1 MAFSGIHSLIG
12 IFNNLSV
19 QIKAS
24 VASVLLLICLLALG
38 TNAYLTSTRTSAGLQ
53 VLTNELLPKQRAF
66 SQVSEAVVATHLKIF
81 RYVSWASNGVSDVLL
96 KPLYAEINSDLDTIS
111 NRTAALAQRPDLS
124 SLERSAM
131 QGLLAKWQICKNQT
145 KDTIDVGQTD
155 APMATMMLGQTD
167 DTFKAVDIDLQDM
180 SAAIS
185 YTASGMSTQLYSD
198 ADWNENIIILITLA
212 GFVISTFVAVVV
224 GQSIVRPIKAITI
237 AMGRLSSGDT
247 DVEVGYR
254 DRRDEIGQMV
264 EAINVFRKT
273 TIEMRVLEL
282 ESLENEAKS
291 LREIKEARTRLTEA
305 IETIS
310 EGFSLY
316 DADDKLIVCNSRYKN
331 LFASHADVMEP
342 GTPFETIIR
351 TAVGRGLIEHGE
363 MDGEAWLTERISRHK
378 AASSTHVQHR
388 SDGRWV
394 HVNERRTAN
403 GGVVA
408 TYADITELKQREA
421 QLAGLVHELE
431 VARDAAQEASR
442 TKSSFLANMS
452 HELRT
457 PLNAIIGVT
466 EMLQEDAREFRRED
480 EIEPL
485 DRVQRAARHLLALIN
500 DILDLSKIE
509 AGKMDLVLESFPIA
523 TLIGDVVHTVE
534 AIASK
539 NGNQI
544 VVNCPDDV
552 GSMYADQIR
561 VRQAL
566 MNLVSN
572 ASKFTSNGTVTIS
585 AARERTADG
594 GRVELAITDTGIG
607 MSPDQLA
614 KLFQEFSQADSSTT
628 RKYGGTGLGLAI
640 SRRFCQMMGGD
651 ISVESELGRG
661 SKFVITLPIQVG
673 DTEKPARTPEPSRL
687 RVAGSSQQAPLILVI
702 DDDPTV
708 REVVGRYLEREGFT
722 FAGADG
728 GREGLRLA
736 HELNPAAITLDITM
750 PDLDG
755 WTVLA
760 AIKGDP
766 ALADIP
772 VILLTII
779 DEKHRGFALGASEY
793 LVKPID
799 RDKLIRVL
807 RQLSTPA
814 GGSILVVD
822 DDQISRVGLKN
833 ALQHAGWQ
841 VAEADNGQIALA
853 RLNEARP
860 SAILLDLMM
869 PEMDGFEFLDE
880 VRQHEEWRDIPII
893 VITARDVTAEDRA
906 RLNGR
911 VESVIQKAGR
921 DDMLRQ
927 VSSELAKCVGRQAR
941 ERTAV
946 VA

>member
-1 MAFSGIHSLIG
+1 MPERENRPIASAGLRSLLG
-12 IFNNLSV
+12 IFNNLSI
-19 QIKAS
+19 QLKAS
-24 VASVLLLICLLALG
+24 AASALLLICLLGLG
-38 TNAYLTSTRTSAGLQ
+38 ANAYLTSTRSAEGLQ
-53 VLTNELLPKQRAF
+53 VLTNQLIPKQREF
-66 SQVSEAVVATHLKIF
+66 TQVSEAVVATHMKIF
-81 RYVSWASNGVSDVLL
+81 RYVSWASNGVSDILL
-96 KPLYAEINSDLDTIS
+96 KPLYAEINSDLDTVS
-111 NRTAALAQRPDLS
+111 NRIAALAQRPDLS
-124 SLERSAM
+124 SLERTAM
-131 QGLLAKWQICKNQT
+131 QGLLAKWQICKNQA

-167 DTFKAVDIDLQDM
+167 DTFKAVDTDIQDL

-185 YTASGMSTQLYSD
+185 YNANDVSTALYS
-198 ADWNENIIILITLA
+198 AAEWNKTLIIEITLA
-212 GFVISTFVAVVV
+212 GVLISTFVAFVV
-224 GQSIVRPIKAITI
+224 GRSIVRPIESITNV
-237 AMGRLSSGDT
+237 MQRLSAGEI
-247 DVEVGYR
+247 DVDIGHR
-254 DRRDEIGQMV
+254 HRRDEVGRMV
-264 EAINVFRKT
+264 DAIDVFRKNIIDRRIMEQT
-273 TIEMRVLEL
+273 
-282 ESLENEAKS
+282 
-291 LREIKEARTRLTEA
+291 LTEA
-305 IETIS
+305 IEAIS

-316 DADDKLIVCNSRYKN
+316 DAEDKIVVCNTRYKEM
-331 LFASHADVMEP
+331 FSYGRDTAVT
-342 GTPFETIIR
+342 GTSFETIA
-351 TAVGRGLIEHGE
+351 TNTLKHGLIQ
-363 MDGEAWLTERISRHK
+363 DAQSDPQRWLAERLARHRNP
-378 AASSTHVQHR
+378 SGPHVQHR

-394 HVNERRTAN
+394 RVSERKTTN

-421 QLAGLVHELE
+421 ELDGLVHELE

-466 EMLQEDAREFRRED
+466 EMLQEDAREFNRDD

-523 TLIGDVVHTVE
+523 TLIDDVVHTVE
-534 AIASK
+534 LIASK
-539 NGNQI
+539 NENRI
-544 VVNCPDDV
+544 VVNCPDTI
-552 GSMYADQIR
+552 GSMYTDQIR

-572 ASKFTSNGTVTIS
+572 ASKFTSKGTVTVS
-585 AARERTADG
+585 AGRERAADG
-594 GRVELAITDTGIG
+594 ERVEFAVTDTGIG

-661 SKFVITLPIQVG
+661 SKFVITLPVHVG
-673 DTEKPARTPEPSRL
+673 DIEKPARTPEPARP
-687 RVAGSSQQAPLILVI
+687 RATRSSQQAPLILIV

-722 FAGADG
+722 IAEADG

-736 HELNPAAITLDITM
+736 RELNPAAITLDITM

-766 ALADIP
+766 TLADIP
-772 VILLTII
+772 VILLTIH
-779 DEKHRGFALGASEY
+779 DEKNRGFALGASEY
-793 LVKPID
+793 LVKPVD
-799 RDKLIRVL
+799 RDKLVRVL
-807 RQLSTPA
+807 RQLSTPS

-822 DDQISRVGLKN
+822 DDQMSRVGLRN

-841 VAEADNGQIALA
+841 VVEADNGQIALT

-860 SAILLDLMM
+860 NAILLDLMM
-869 PEMDGFEFLDE
+869 PEMDGFEFIDE
-880 VRQHEEWRDIPII
+880 VRQHEDWREIPII
-893 VITARDVTAEDRA
+893 VITARDVTAEDRT

-911 VESVIQKAGR
+911 VESVIRKGGR

-927 VSSELAKCVGRQAR
+927 VCSALAKCVDRQPR
-941 ERTAV
+941 ERAT

>member
-1 MAFSGIHSLIG
+1 MTSGGVIAPSPEREKRPMASADVRSIIG
-12 IFNNLSV
+12 IFNNLSI
-19 QIKAS
+19 QLKAS
-24 VASVLLLICLLALG
+24 AAAALLLVCLLALG
-38 TNAYLTSTRTSAGLQ
+38 ANAYLTSTRSADGLHI
-53 VLTNELLPKQRAF
+53 LTNQLIPKQREF
-66 SQVSEAVVATHLKIF
+66 TQVSEAVVATHIKIF
-81 RYVSWASNGVSDVLL
+81 RYVSWASNGLSDNLL
-96 KPLYAEINSDLDTIS
+96 KPLYAEINSDLDTVSKRI
-111 NRTAALAQRPDLS
+111 AALARRPDLS
-124 SLERSAM
+124 SMERTAM
-131 QGLLAKWQICKNQT
+131 QGLLANWQICKNQA

-167 DTFKAVDIDLQDM
+167 DTFKVVDTDIQDL

-185 YTASGMSTQLYSD
+185 YNANDVSTALYS
-198 ADWNENIIILITLA
+198 AAEWNKSLIIQITFAGILI
-212 GFVISTFVAVVV
+212 SSFVAFVV
-224 GQSIVRPIKAITI
+224 GRSIVRPIESITNV
-237 AMGRLSSGDT
+237 MQRLSAGEI
-247 DVEVGYR
+247 DVDIGNR
-254 DRRDEIGQMV
+254 DRRDEVGRMV
-264 EAINVFRKT
+264 EAIDVFRRNIIDRRA
-273 TIEMRVLEL
+273 IEQTL
-282 ESLENEAKS
+282 S
-291 LREIKEARTRLTEA
+291 EA
-305 IETIS
+305 IEAIS

-316 DADDKLIVCNSRYKN
+316 DAEDKIVVCNTRYKEM
-331 LFASHADVMEP
+331 FSYGRDTAVA
-342 GTPFETIIR
+342 GTSFETIAAN
-351 TAVGRGLIEHGE
+351 TLKHGLIQ
-363 MDGEAWLTERISRHK
+363 DAQSDPQRWLVERLARHRNPG
-378 AASSTHVQHR
+378 APHVQHR

-394 HVNERRTAN
+394 RVSERRTTN

-421 QLAGLVHELE
+421 ELAGLVHELE

-466 EMLQEDAREFRRED
+466 EMLEEDAREFKRED

-485 DRVQRAARHLLALIN
+485 GRVQRAARHLLALIN

-509 AGKMDLVLESFPIA
+509 AGKMDLVLESFPVA
-523 TLIGDVVHTVE
+523 TLISDAVHTVE

-539 NGNQI
+539 NGNRI
-544 VVNCPDDV
+544 VVNCPDAV
-552 GSMYADQIR
+552 GSIYADQIR

-572 ASKFTSNGTVTIS
+572 AAKFTSNGTVTVS
-585 AARERTADG
+585 AARKWTPDG
-594 GRVELAITDTGIG
+594 EQVEFAVADTGIG

-661 SKFVITLPIQVG
+661 SKFLIELPVHVG
-673 DTEKPARTPEPSRL
+673 DVEAQARPEASRP
-687 RVAGSSQQAPLILVI
+687 RAAGSMQPAPLILVV

-708 REVVGRYLEREGFT
+708 REVVGRYLVREGFT
-722 FAGADG
+722 FAEAVG

-736 HELNPAAITLDITM
+736 RELNPAAITLDITM

-766 ALADIP
+766 TLADIP
-772 VILLTII
+772 VILLTIV
-779 DEKHRGFALGASEY
+779 DEKNRGFALGASEY

-807 RQLSTPA
+807 RRLCSPS

-822 DDQISRVGLKN
+822 DDEISRGGLKN
-833 ALQHAGWQ
+833 ALQQAGWK
-841 VAEADNGQIALA
+841 VAEADNGQIALT

-880 VRQHEEWRDIPII
+880 VRRHEEWHDIPII

-911 VESVIQKAGR
+911 VESIIQKAER
-921 DDMLRQ
+921 NDMLRQ
-927 VSSELAKCVGRQAR
+927 VSSELAKCFDRQAR

-946 VA
+946 A

>member
-1 MAFSGIHSLIG
+1 MTGVGGAVTPPERAKRPKAPSAIQSLIG
-12 IFNNLSV
+12 IFNNLPI

-38 TNAYLTSTRTSAGLQ
+38 TNAYLTSTRSADGLQ
-53 VLTNELLPKQRAF
+53 ILTNELIPKQREF
-66 SQVSEAVVATHLKIF
+66 TRVSEAVVATHLKIF
-81 RYVSWASNGVSDVLL
+81 RYVSWASNGVSDILL
-96 KPLYAEINSDLDTIS
+96 KPLYAEINEDLNKLTDRI
-111 NRTAALAQRPDLS
+111 AALGQRPDLS
-124 SLERSAM
+124 SLERTAM
-131 QGLLAKWQICKNQT
+131 QGLLAKWQICKNQA

-155 APMATMMLGQTD
+155 AAMGTMMLGQTD
-167 DTFKAVDIDLQDM
+167 DVFKAVDTDVQDL

-185 YTASGMSTQLYSD
+185 YNANDVSTALYS
-198 ADWNENIIILITLA
+198 AAEWNKTLIIQITLA
-212 GFVISTFVAVVV
+212 AILISTFVALVV
-224 GQSIVRPIKAITI
+224 GRSIVRPIESITDV
-237 AMGRLSSGDT
+237 MQRLSAGET
-247 DVEVGYR
+247 NVEIGYR

-264 EAINVFRKT
+264 DAIDVFRKHM
-273 TIEMRVLEL
+273 IERHAMQQ
-282 ESLENEAKS
+282 
-291 LREIKEARTRLTEA
+291 TLTEA
-305 IETIS
+305 IEAIS

-316 DADDKLIVCNSRYKN
+316 DAQDRIVACNTRYREMFSYGYAAT
-331 LFASHADVMEP
+331 LV
-342 GTPFETIIR
+342 GTSFESVVSN
-351 TAVGRGLIEHGE
+351 AVEHGLIP
-363 MDGEAWLTERISRHK
+363 EAQSEPRRWLAERLQRHRNP
-378 AASSTHVQHR
+378 SGPHIQRR
-388 SDGRWV
+388 SDGRWIRIS
-394 HVNERRTAN
+394 ERRTIN

-408 TYADITELKQREA
+408 TYAEITELKQREA
-421 QLAGLVHELE
+421 ELDALVHELE

-466 EMLQEDAREFRRED
+466 EMLQEDAREFERDD

-485 DRVQRAARHLLALIN
+485 DRVQRAAHHLLALIN

-523 TLIGDVVHTVE
+523 TLISDVVHTVE
-534 AIASK
+534 ALASK
-539 NGNQI
+539 NGNRI
-544 VVNCPDDV
+544 VVNCPDAV

-566 MNLVSN
+566 MNLLSN
-572 ASKFTSNGTVTIS
+572 ATKFTSNGTVTVS
-585 AARERTADG
+585 AARELTADG
-594 GRVELAITDTGIG
+594 ECVKFAVTDTGIG
-607 MSPDQLA
+607 ISPDQLA
-614 KLFQEFSQADSSTT
+614 KLFLEFSQADSSTT

-661 SKFVITLPIQVG
+661 SRFVINLPVQVG
-673 DTEKPARTPEPSRL
+673 DAETQARTPEASRP
-687 RVAGSSQQAPLILVI
+687 RVTGSLQQAPLILVV

-708 REVVGRYLEREGFT
+708 REVVGRYLVRDGFT
-722 FAGADG
+722 FAEADG

-736 HELNPAAITLDITM
+736 RELNPAAITLDITM

-766 ALADIP
+766 TLADIP

-779 DEKHRGFALGASEY
+779 DEKNRGFALGASEY

-807 RQLSTPA
+807 RQLCTPL

-822 DDQISRVGLKN
+822 DDQISRAGLRN
-833 ALQHAGWQ
+833 TLQQAGWQ
-841 VAEADNGQIALA
+841 VAEADNGQIALT
-853 RLNEARP
+853 RLNELRP

-880 VRQHEEWRDIPII
+880 VSRHEEWREIPII

-927 VSSELAKCVGRQAR
+927 VSSELAKCVDRQAR

-946 VA
+946 A

>member
-1 MAFSGIHSLIG
+1 MTSGGVIAPSPEREKRPMASADVRSIIG
-12 IFNNLSV
+12 IFNNLSI
-19 QIKAS
+19 QLKAS
-24 VASVLLLICLLALG
+24 AAAALLLVCLLALG
-38 TNAYLTSTRTSAGLQ
+38 ANAYLTSTRSADGLHI
-53 VLTNELLPKQRAF
+53 LTNQLIPKQREF
-66 SQVSEAVVATHLKIF
+66 TQVSEAVVATHIKIF
-81 RYVSWASNGVSDVLL
+81 RYVSWASNGLSDNLL
-96 KPLYAEINSDLDTIS
+96 KPLYAEINSDLDTVSKRI
-111 NRTAALAQRPDLS
+111 AALARRPDLS
-124 SLERSAM
+124 SMERTAM
-131 QGLLAKWQICKNQT
+131 QGLLANWQICKNQA

-155 APMATMMLGQTD
+155 ATMATMMLGQTD
-167 DTFKAVDIDLQDM
+167 DTFKVVDTDIQDL

-185 YTASGMSTQLYSD
+185 YNANDVSTALYS
-198 ADWNENIIILITLA
+198 AAEWNKSLIIQITFAGILI
-212 GFVISTFVAVVV
+212 SSFVAFVV
-224 GQSIVRPIKAITI
+224 GRSIVRPIESITNV
-237 AMGRLSSGDT
+237 MQRLSAGEI
-247 DVEVGYR
+247 DVDIGNR
-254 DRRDEIGQMV
+254 DRRDEVGRMV
-264 EAINVFRKT
+264 EAIDVFRRNIIDRRA
-273 TIEMRVLEL
+273 IEQTL
-282 ESLENEAKS
+282 S
-291 LREIKEARTRLTEA
+291 EA
-305 IETIS
+305 IEAIS

-316 DADDKLIVCNSRYKN
+316 DAEDKIVVCNTRYKEM
-331 LFASHADVMEP
+331 FSYGRDTAVA
-342 GTPFETIIR
+342 GTSFETIAAN
-351 TAVGRGLIEHGE
+351 TLKHGLIQ
-363 MDGEAWLTERISRHK
+363 DAQSDPQRWLVERLARHRNPG
-378 AASSTHVQHR
+378 APHVQHR

-394 HVNERRTAN
+394 RVSERRTTN

-421 QLAGLVHELE
+421 ELAGLVHELE

-466 EMLQEDAREFRRED
+466 EMLEEDAREFKRED

-485 DRVQRAARHLLALIN
+485 GRVQRAARHLLALIN

-509 AGKMDLVLESFPIA
+509 AGKMDLVLESFPVA
-523 TLIGDVVHTVE
+523 TLISDAVHTVE

-539 NGNQI
+539 NGNRI
-544 VVNCPDDV
+544 VVNCPDAV
-552 GSMYADQIR
+552 GSIYADQIR

-572 ASKFTSNGTVTIS
+572 AAKFTSNGTVTVS
-585 AARERTADG
+585 AARKWTPDG
-594 GRVELAITDTGIG
+594 EQVEFAVADTGIG

-661 SKFVITLPIQVG
+661 SKFLIELPVHVG
-673 DTEKPARTPEPSRL
+673 DVEAQARPEASRP
-687 RVAGSSQQAPLILVI
+687 RAAGSMQPAPLILVV

-708 REVVGRYLEREGFT
+708 REVVGRYLVREGFT
-722 FAGADG
+722 FAEAVG

-736 HELNPAAITLDITM
+736 RELNPAAITLDITM

-766 ALADIP
+766 TLADIP
-772 VILLTII
+772 VILLTIV
-779 DEKHRGFALGASEY
+779 DEKNRGFALGASEY

-807 RQLSTPA
+807 RRLCSPS

-822 DDQISRVGLKN
+822 DDEISRGGLKN
-833 ALQHAGWQ
+833 ALQQAGWK
-841 VAEADNGQIALA
+841 VAEADNGQIALT

-880 VRQHEEWRDIPII
+880 VRRHEEWHDIPII

-911 VESVIQKAGR
+911 VESVIRKAGR

-927 VSSELAKCVGRQAR
+927 VSLVLAKRVNGRAH
-941 ERTAV
+941 ERTP